1 MAQYAG
7 AAQSSASGEFVSAS
21 GDYGELLSKVGSLCV
36 FSVASLERC
45 CRVKPDPVY
54 YGYVAL
60 SEKAFKGY
68 PYDGSN
74 ATYLKS
80 LFDKHNSEA
89 IVVHRKTV
97 AGEFRVPLSAG
108 CAFNYQLYVGAAMP
122 TDEDEK
128 NDLLRL
134 AKNFHIAS
142 ASGETPLSRKLFQAL
157 AKHDNSIL
165 KKPQPAADFLFASDE
180 DEDEDEEVDDILV
193 ENQEISFHTLPSLV
207 FECCG
212 HASLHDIY
220 TWYCRQDILVSNKPF
235 RGVAGAQAS
244 KRWREKQRAF
254 KGEQGKGEQQW
265 GYRSYVSNDRQPAA
279 QQGSWSY
286 DGYRSYVSNDR
297 QPSAQQGS
305 WSYDRQPAAQKGSNP
320 AKGKGYQ
327 Q

>member
-1 MAQYAG
+1 MAEYAG

-21 GDYGELLSKVGSLCV
+21 GDYGELLSRVGSLCV

-60 SEKAFKGY
+60 SEKAFQRY
-68 PYDGSN
+68 PYYGCHAS
-74 ATYLKS
+74 YLKS

-122 TDEDEK
+122 TDEDGK
-128 NDLLRL
+128 KDLLHL

-142 ASGETPLSRKLFQAL
+142 ASGETPLSRKLFQSL
-157 AKHDNSIL
+157 AKHENSVL
-165 KKPQPAADFLFASDE
+165 KKTQPAADFLFASDADE

-220 TWYCRQDILVSNKPF
+220 TWYCRQDILVSNKPI
-235 RGVAGAQAS
+235 RGVPGAEAS
-244 KRWREKQRAF
+244 KRWREKQRAS

-286 DGYRSYVSNDR
+286 D
-297 QPSAQQGS
+297 
-305 WSYDRQPAAQKGSNP
+305 WQPAAQKGSNP